1 MQGGVMGKRFGRG
14 ILLMYAGC
22 LLTVFSGCSSGPFF
36 NTFLDRHGKLSSSD
50 LMFRKD
56 YPQLKALLRD
66 NHFRKALAWVERW
79 EKDRTLSA
87 DSQSLLRKDQ
97 KSIRLMGASYYMG
110 IARERR
116 KAGRLRGA
124 LAALETART
133 FTPDDLVL
141 RSEVEKTK
149 ARVIVSGQVSQDWG
163 ELLQKLLG
171 LKAHNPSDTSIDP
184 TIGWAYG
191 KLSESE
197 YMSDRYALAL
207 DHARKA
213 LSYHRNDE
221 LAIRVRD
228 QVKNQVRDLVA
239 RAEKEYRHHLY
250 PQARKDLEKAL
261 TTDPENRQ
269 ARKDWQILRE
279 TPGGIDSGADKNFK

>member
-1 MQGGVMGKRFGRG
+1 MGKSVRRG
-14 ILLMYAGC
+14 ILLMCVGC
-22 LLTVFSGCSSGPFF
+22 LLAVFPGCSSGSFF
-36 NTFLDRHGKLSSSD
+36 NTFFDRHGNLSSSD
-50 LMFRKD
+50 IRFRKD

-66 NHFRKALAWVERW
+66 NHFLKALAWVERW
-79 EKDRTLSA
+79 EKDQTLST
-87 DSQSLLRKDQ
+87 DNRHLLRRDK

-110 IARERR
+110 VARERR

-133 FTPDDLVL
+133 FTPDDPVL

-149 ARVIVSGQVSQDWG
+149 ARVIVSGKASQDWG

-171 LKAHNPSDTSIDP
+171 LKAHDPKETSIDP

-197 YMSDRYALAL
+197 YMSGRYALAL

-213 LSYHRNDE
+213 LSYRRNDE

-228 QVKNQVRDLVA
+228 QVKGQVRDLVA
-239 RAEKEYRHHLY
+239 RAEREYRHHHY
-250 PQARKDLEKAL
+250 PQAQKDLEKAL
-261 TTDPENRQ
+261 TTDPQNRQ

-279 TPGGIDSGADKNFK
+279 TPGGVDSRAEKTLK